1 MKEALDKLR
10 IPADIY
16 MRDYQFTTTS
26 GKVNLH
32 PTKGTHWVVFVDDYY
47 LDSYSCPPPVNVLNE
62 I

>member
-32 PTKGTHWVVFVDDYY
+32 PTKGTHTG
-47 LDSYSCPPPVNVLNE
+47 LYSLMIITLTPTVAHLQ
-62 I
+62 